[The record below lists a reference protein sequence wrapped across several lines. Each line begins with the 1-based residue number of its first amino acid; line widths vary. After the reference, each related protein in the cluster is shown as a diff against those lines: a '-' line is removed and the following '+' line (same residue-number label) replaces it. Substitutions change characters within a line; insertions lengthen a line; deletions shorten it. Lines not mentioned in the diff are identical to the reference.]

1 MSAVAYITTD
11 TGQPVDVQQTPQK
24 RIAAADN
31 LSIYPELD
39 RWQLVEYDEDGTG
52 QVVVE
57 AAPGQPLYCGEGFA
71 VTHHL
76 PRNGSLPLELVQQVV
91 LGWSADDESWHLG
104 LLLARDLADV
114 RGSRW
119 CALARWPDHDTTV
132 FADMAKEAG
141 RSLAQTLHKPF
152 NVVPPRGPVERQ
164 PAPQPLPALPLE
176 IPSWRLTQMSADQL
190 EFSRTRRWARARAMR
205 GVWYSFWIAVYLVL
219 SIATLRA
226 DLALPNAGTMLPN
239 PELLPYLGLAAAAV
253 LTGLV
258 LVILRDLFVQANRI
272 VIDGARQRVLIM
284 RGKRV
289 RREINTSDIQAVYA
303 SHVIN
308 RRRRRRKIYH
318 SELNLLLASG
328 KFTRLLQDAN
338 EDEVSPTSDPT
349 GDSAPNDD
357 VQSLT
362 VEIARTPVQLMALY
376 ISRTLGNLPCWY
388 DQRLR

>member
-1 MSAVAYITTD
+1 MDA
-11 TGQPVDVQQTPQK
+11 GQSVDMQQTPHK

-31 LSIYPELD
+31 LAINPDLD
-39 RWQLVEYDEDGTG
+39 RWQLVEYDEDGVG

-57 AAPGQPLYCGEGFA
+57 AAPGQPLHCTETFA
-71 VTHHL
+71 ATHHL
-76 PRNGSLPLELVQQVV
+76 PRSGSLPLELVQQIV

-104 LLLARDLADV
+104 LLLAHDLADV

-141 RSLAQTLHKPF
+141 RSLAHTIHKPF
-152 NVVPPRGPVERQ
+152 NVVPPRGPVVRQ
-164 PAPQPLPALPLE
+164 PPPEPLPALPVEVPGWQLNHLDE
-176 IPSWRLTQMSADQL
+176 NRLQ
-190 EFSRTRRWARARAMR
+190 FKRTGRWVRARVMR
-205 GVWYSFWIAVYLVL
+205 LVWYVFWIGVYLVL

-239 PELLPYLGLAAAAV
+239 PELLPYLGLAAAVV

-258 LVILRDLFVQANRI
+258 LVILRDLLIRPNRI
-272 VIDGARQRVLIM
+272 VIDGQKRRVLIM
-284 RGKRV
+284 RGKRS
-289 RREINTSDIQAVYA
+289 RQIIHTSDIQAVYA

-308 RRRRRRKIYH
+308 RRRKRRKIYH

-328 KFTRLLQDAN
+328 KFRRLLQDAS
-338 EDEVSPTSDPT
+338 EEEVS
-349 GDSAPNDD
+349 DSADPAPNGDPGED
-357 VQSLT
+357 LHSLT
-362 VEIARTPVQLMALY
+362 GGTARTTLQVMALHTA
-376 ISRTLGNLPCWY
+376 RTLGDLPCWY